1 MDSNENITR
10 VTRLEAKVDVLI
22 DQASELRRDM
32 RNLNTHMMTH
42 HSEFKEFIGAVN
54 QRFENYDKN
63 ITSFHER
70 ANQEDIPGRVR
81 RLEQAMERIKPIV
94 AAMTALIAAV
104 VTGIGKWLGL

>member
-22 DQASELRRDM
+22 DQSAELRRDM
-32 RNLNTHMMTH
+32 RQLNTYMMTH

-54 QRFENYDKN
+54 QKFENYDAN
-63 ITSFHER
+63 ISSFYER
-70 ANQEDIPGRVR
+70 ANQENIPGRVR
-81 RLEQAMERIKPIV
+81 KLEQGMERIKPIV